1 MYIDI
6 HEYGKKDIPPKNL
19 QPEVQWQGVKNM
31 IKNGV
36 GKSNIKVYIKIL
48 NRIKILMELSIK
60 EK

>member
-1 MYIDI
+1 
-6 HEYGKKDIPPKNL
+6 
-19 QPEVQWQGVKNM
+19 M